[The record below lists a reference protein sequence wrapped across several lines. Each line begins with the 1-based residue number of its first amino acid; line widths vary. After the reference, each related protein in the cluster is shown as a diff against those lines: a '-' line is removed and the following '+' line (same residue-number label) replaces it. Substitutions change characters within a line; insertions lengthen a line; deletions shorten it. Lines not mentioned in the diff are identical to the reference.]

1 MSDAPGAP
9 SDRFARLFEGAASV
23 ESAGA
28 CFALA
33 GGQTLFAAGEPA
45 SAFYVLRTGRLGV
58 LRQMDGQAPLLLGV
72 IRPGEPAG
80 EMALLADTA
89 HTATVMAL
97 RDSEV
102 FALPRA
108 AFFAEAARDPRLM
121 ADVAQL
127 MIRRARQPLTPM
139 STALPT
145 VFSLIGCEATAARV
159 LAGTLADALQTQ
171 GSRTVV
177 AGAEALSRPTAWFSE
192 LEASHNLVLY
202 AAEHGETE
210 WIERCGRQ
218 ADRLLLLGRG
228 DRAPPRV
235 SCAIT
240 LQAIRRQRS
249 ADLVLLQPAAAERF
263 SGTAAWQASSPVA
276 RTFHVRDASGQDA
289 ARLARILTGRSV
301 GLVMSGG
308 GARAYA
314 HVGVIAALREAR
326 APIDLVGGA
335 SMGAVIGAGLAM
347 GWDDREIEERIRD
360 AFVRSSPLRDMALP
374 LLAMTQG
381 KVVRERLEAHFG
393 EARIED
399 LRLPF
404 FCVSSNL
411 TSGQLKVH
419 RTGRLADALRASIA
433 LPGVLPPVVD
443 GEDVLV
449 DGAVMRNLPSEIMRA
464 GHDGPVIGVDVS
476 RARGLSADDV
486 ARPSSVWR
494 WVGDWPGIGMV
505 WQGKTFRY
513 GC

>member
-228 DRAPPRV
+228 SARRPGFPAPSPCRRYAASAAPTWCCCNPPPLSGSAEPLLGRRARRWPAPSTSATPRV
-235 SCAIT
+235 
-240 LQAIRRQRS
+240 
-249 ADLVLLQPAAAERF
+249 
-263 SGTAAWQASSPVA
+263 
-276 RTFHVRDASGQDA
+276 RTRPGW
-289 ARLARILTGRSV
+289 
-301 GLVMSGG
+301 
-308 GARAYA
+308 RA
-314 HVGVIAALREAR
+314 
-326 APIDLVGGA
+326 
-335 SMGAVIGAGLAM
+335 
-347 GWDDREIEERIRD
+347 
-360 AFVRSSPLRDMALP
+360 F
-374 LLAMTQG
+374 
-381 KVVRERLEAHFG
+381 
-393 EARIED
+393 
-399 LRLPF
+399 
-404 FCVSSNL
+404 
-411 TSGQLKVH
+411 
-419 RTGRLADALRASIA
+419 
-433 LPGVLPPVVD
+433 
-443 GEDVLV
+443 
-449 DGAVMRNLPSEIMRA
+449 
-464 GHDGPVIGVDVS
+464 
-476 RARGLSADDV
+476 
-486 ARPSSVWR
+486 
-494 WVGDWPGIGMV
+494 
-505 WQGKTFRY
+505 
-513 GC
+513 